1 MVLYLILLVASVFLG
16 TELLALP
23 TPAFQLTLYR
33 VLALSVL
40 PLLLIALS
48 RKDTKLQM
56 SRNSVASFAVLTYLV
71 WYIWA
76 WVSGMWALDMTGWMQ
91 NIFLMTI
98 GVASLSAIY
107 FWTHDESTWYKLVKT
122 AWWMMTLLALWG
134 LYEIISNNYFLADLG
149 KLDKYRT
156 FSSQPWTRIPITHFT
171 NQNDYATMLLAY
183 LPLSF
188 ILYYKESH
196 GFKRTFYFLA
206 AFVGLFL
213 IYRTGSRMSLLA
225 GLLYFFLVF
234 LFRFQA
240 DITRST
246 IYKLSAV
253 GILLAVLAVLFVP
266 PVQSVLNQLIYTNS
280 TDLLT
285 GDMGRVNLMRNG
297 LYFLCASL
305 GFGVGAGNIEYWME
319 HFRFLPTQNIVNMHS
334 WWGEILVGY
343 GVIIFSLYVVMYA
356 LLIYR
361 LAVMKYRVE
370 VRERRIIE
378 HLSAFLIIYI
388 LASMTSAN
396 NMFIEWH
403 WVFFGII
410 ISFIKLL
417 EQKYLLNHTNYNYKG
432 ENHEL
437 NNRI

>member
-1 MVLYLILLVASVFLG
+1 MVLYLILLTASVFLG

-40 PLLLIALS
+40 PILIISLL
-48 RKDTKLQM
+48 RKDKKIKM
-56 SRNSVASFAVLTYLV
+56 SRNSVASFAFLTYLV
-71 WYIWA
+71 WYVWA
-76 WVSGMWALDMTGWMQ
+76 WVSGIWALDMTGWMQ
-91 NIFLMTI
+91 TIFLMTI
-98 GVASLSAIY
+98 GVSSLSAIY
-107 FWTHDESTWYKLVKT
+107 FWTNDESAWYKLVKT
-122 AWWMMTLLALWG
+122 AWWMISLLALLG
-134 LYEIISNNYFLADLG
+134 LYEIVSNDYFFADMG

-156 FSSQPWTRIPITHFT
+156 FSSQPWTRMPITHFS

-183 LPLSF
+183 FPLSF

-196 GFKRTFYFLA
+196 GFKRIFFLA
-206 AFVGLFL
+206 AVVLGFFL
-213 IYRTGSRMSLLA
+213 VYMTRSRMSLLA
-225 GLLYFFLVF
+225 GLLYFFLIF
-234 LFRFQA
+234 FFRFQA
-240 DITRST
+240 DIKRSI
-246 IYKLSAV
+246 IYKLLAAGV
-253 GILLAVLAVLFVP
+253 LLAVLSVLFVP
-266 PVQSVLNQLIYTNS
+266 PVQSILDQLIYTNS

-285 GDMGRVNLMRNG
+285 GDTGRVNLMRNG
-297 LYFLCASL
+297 LYFLGASL

-343 GVIIFSLYVVMYA
+343 GAVIFSLYVIMYA

-361 LAVMKYRVE
+361 LAVMRQRVE

-378 HLSAFLIIYI
+378 HLLAFLIIYI

-396 NMFIEWH
+396 NMLIEWH

-417 EQKYLLNHTNYNYKG
+417 ERKYLLNHPNYNYKG

>member
-40 PLLLIALS
+40 PLVFISLL
-48 RKDTKLQM
+48 RKDKKIKM
-56 SRNSVASFAVLTYLV
+56 SRNSVASFAILTYLV
-71 WYIWA
+71 WYVWA

-91 NIFLMTI
+91 TIFLMTI
-98 GVASLSAIY
+98 GVSSLSAIY
-107 FWTHDESTWYKLVKT
+107 FWTDDESTWYKLVKA
-122 AWWMMTLLALWG
+122 AWWMISLLALLG
-134 LYEIISNNYFLADLG
+134 LYEIISNDYFFADMG

-156 FSSQPWTRIPITHFT
+156 FSGQPWTRMPITHFS

-183 LPLSF
+183 FPLSF

-196 GFKRTFYFLA
+196 GFKRI
-206 AFVGLFL
+206 LFL
-213 IYRTGSRMSLLA
+213 FAVFLGIFLVYMTRSRMSLLA
-225 GLLYFFLVF
+225 GLLYFFLIF

-240 DITRST
+240 DIKRSI
-246 IYKLSAV
+246 IYKLLAAGV
-253 GILLAVLAVLFVP
+253 ILAVLSVLFVP
-266 PVQSVLNQLIYTNS
+266 PLQSILDQLIYTNS

-285 GDMGRVNLMRNG
+285 GDTGRVNLMRNG
-297 LYFLCASL
+297 LYFLGASL
-305 GFGVGAGNIEYWME
+305 GLGVGAGNIEYWME
-319 HFRFLPTQNIVNMHS
+319 HFRFLPTQNIVNMHT

-343 GVIIFSLYVVMYA
+343 GAVIFSLYVIMYA

-361 LAVMKYRVE
+361 LAIMRQRVD

-378 HLSAFLIIYI
+378 HLLAFLIIYI

-396 NMFIEWH
+396 NMLIEWH

-410 ISFIKLL
+410 ISFTKLL
-417 EQKYLLNHTNYNYKG
+417 ERKYLLNHPNYNYKG